1 MIHAPAPD
9 GKGVTVLRARSER
22 LEAGVLRPLEDGKP
36 ITGEIVKL
44 TPRDEPM
51 LYDVETQ
58 MTVPEPAAATDV
70 ARATSGPAQVAT
82 DGYRKGWDAIWQR
95 SATPSRTN

>member
-9 GKGVTVLRARSER
+9 GRGVTVLRARNER

-58 MTVPEPAAATDV
+58 MTVPEPAAPTDV

-95 SATPSRTN
+95 STPSRAN